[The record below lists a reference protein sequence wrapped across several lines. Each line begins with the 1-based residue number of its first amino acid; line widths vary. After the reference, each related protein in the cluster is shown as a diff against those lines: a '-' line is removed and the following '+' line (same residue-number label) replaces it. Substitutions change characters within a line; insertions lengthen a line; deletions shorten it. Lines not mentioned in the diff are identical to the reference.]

1 MQNKRQIKSFKISS
15 LAAITALAILLSG
28 CSSLRFPG
36 VYRIDIAQGNL
47 ITKDMV
53 EKLKLGMSPRQVEY
67 VMGSAMIQ
75 DTFHPDRWDYL
86 YRLETGNGVKVENR
100 LALYF
105 ENNRLARIDNN
116 QYRDPDK
123 VKNELLLQM
132 GVEPTEEAQKPSTE
146 AEEDSLY

>member
-1 MQNKRQIKSFKISS
+1 MQNKRQYKSFKISS
-15 LAAITALAILLSG
+15 LATIAALTIFLTG

-86 YRLETGNGVKVENR
+86 YRLETGHGVKVENR
-100 LALYF
+100 LVLYF
-105 ENNRLARIDNN
+105 ENDRLARIDND
-116 QYRDPDK
+116 QYQDPDK
-123 VKNELLLQM
+123 VKNKLLIQM
-132 GVEPTEEAQKPSTE
+132 GVAPTEEPQEPS
-146 AEEDSLY
+146 AEPEDNSIY